1 MNKPSLVALV
11 PLAVSLLAFSS
22 AFAQQAS
29 SQTSPPQSS
38 SQSPDKNAA
47 PGNPDPH
54 STPTLDGGIGPCSAD
69 FTITDKAGAPV
80 YNAMVSVHI
89 AYGTWS
95 IRKLDL
101 QVNTNVDGKAR
112 FTGLPDRIKHG
123 IIFHAS
129 EGTRTGEAFDDP
141 AITCKAQFTIA
152 LHETQ

>member
-1 MNKPSLVALV
+1 MNNPSLVAFLTV
-11 PLAVSLLAFSS
+11 AVSLLTFSLT
-22 AFAQQAS
+22 FAKQAS
-29 SQTSPPQSS
+29 SQASPPQSS
-38 SQSPDKNAA
+38 SQPSDKNAA

-69 FTITDKAGAPV
+69 FTITDKTGAPV

-112 FTGLPDRIKHG
+112 LTGLPDRIKHG

-129 EGTRTGEAFDDP
+129 EGTRSGQAFDDP
-141 AITCKAQFTIA
+141 ANTCKAQFTIA